1 MPSEFHALAG
11 IASIILLSQFYN
23 GLHLNVIRDV
33 MNSIMSSSL
42 SSISIHIE
50 SGGSFLF
57 GIDDVLV
64 GVRAAA
70 HVPDVHFR
78 LDPARADGIDPHAA
92 TAPFTGQGP
101 RQAEEPVL

>member
-64 GVRAAA
+64 GLIGRI
-70 HVPDVHFR
+70 
-78 LDPARADGIDPHAA
+78 GILYFLRMNK
-92 TAPFTGQGP
+92 T
-101 RQAEEPVL
+101 